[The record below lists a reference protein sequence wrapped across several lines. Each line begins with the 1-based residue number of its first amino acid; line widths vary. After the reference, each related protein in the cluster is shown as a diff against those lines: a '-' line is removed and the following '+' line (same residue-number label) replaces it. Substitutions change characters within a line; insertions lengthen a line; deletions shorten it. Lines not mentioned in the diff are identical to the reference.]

1 MKKALYL
8 KLSAIAAA
16 TMLAI
21 AGCDSSNP
29 ETKEQAAQSGFSE
42 QAAAELS
49 KMDLTQDEVASIVQA
64 KKGGLDDAAILEM
77 VKSLHKRDLKFD
89 IGFALQL
96 LKQQGMGATAITQLV
111 DLGAIPRWADDIR
124 ALKDANVADVTI
136 VEMAKVGFQEK
147 KDLLS
152 GGEYAQLKSVGL
164 SDAGLLTFVQK
175 KGTAQQLQK
184 LAQELALGKPE
195 QEALTSL
202 GM

>member
-1 MKKALYL
+1 MKKLIYR
-8 KLSAIAAA
+8 KLGAIALVA
-16 TMLAI
+16 TLVI
-21 AGCDSSNP
+21 SGCDSSDP
-29 ETKEQAAQSGFSE
+29 EVKERATQSGFSE
-42 QAAAELS
+42 QASAELA
-49 KMDLTQDEVASIVQA
+49 KMELTQDEMASIVEA

-96 LKQQGMGATAITQLV
+96 LKQQGMGATAMTQLV

-136 VEMAKVGFQEK
+136 VEMAKAGFQEK
-147 KDLLS
+147 KELLS

-175 KGTAQQLQK
+175 KGTAQQAQK
-184 LAQELALGKPE
+184 LSQELALGKPE
-195 QEALTSL
+195 QEALKGI